1 MSTPSLPSGFS
12 SPLGSISPGS
22 SSPPGFSSPGRASS
36 LAVDARSLNEL
47 KRNAKSNPDQA
58 LRQAAAQFEAV
69 FMNMLMKSMREAL
82 PQDDPLNTESTRMYT
97 GMLDQQYA
105 QNLSGKGLGLAEAM
119 VKQLSKNQSAAS
131 QGVAPRSATT
141 PDAASIQGLREKLDA
156 ATRDAAAVRPQ
167 PGAASASGGA
177 QDFIR
182 RNIDN
187 AMEAQKTSGIPA
199 HFILGQAALES
210 GWGKREIRSADG
222 ANSHNLFG
230 IKASGDWKGATASV
244 MTTEYVNGAPRK
256 VVEKFRAYESYAEG
270 FRDYANL
277 LAKNP
282 RYSRVV
288 GEQRD
293 AAAFARNI
301 QAAGYATDPLYAQKL
316 TRVINQTLSM
326 QGVA

>member
-1 MSTPSLPSGFS
+1 MSTAAGAQA
-12 SPLGSISPGS
+12 
-22 SSPPGFSSPGRASS
+22 ASS
-36 LAVDARSLNEL
+36 LAADARSLNEL
-47 KRNAKSNPDQA
+47 KRGAKTNPDQA

-69 FMNMLMKSMREAL
+69 FMNMLMKSMRESL
-82 PQDDPLNTESTRMYT
+82 PQNDPLNTESTRMFT

-105 QNLSGKGLGLAEAM
+105 QGLSGKGAGKGLGLAEMM
-119 VKQLSKNQSAAS
+119 VKQLSKNQ
-131 QGVAPRSATT
+131 VAPAGVVTGVNPAHGMT
-141 PDAASIQGLREKLDA
+141 PGGLKAKLES
-156 ATRDAAAVRPQ
+156 ATRDAGLAPQ
-167 PGAASASGGA
+167 VKGMPANPAGP

-182 RNIDN
+182 RNLDSAI
-187 AMEAQKTSGIPA
+187 EAQKSSGIPA

-210 GWGKREIRSADG
+210 GWGKREIRAADG
-222 ANSHNLFG
+222 TSAHNLFG
-230 IKASGDWKGATASV
+230 IKATRDWKGATASV
-244 MTTEYVNGAPRK
+244 TTTEYIGGVPRK

-277 LAKNP
+277 MAKNP
-282 RYSRVV
+282 RYAQVI

-293 AAAFARNI
+293 AASFAKSM